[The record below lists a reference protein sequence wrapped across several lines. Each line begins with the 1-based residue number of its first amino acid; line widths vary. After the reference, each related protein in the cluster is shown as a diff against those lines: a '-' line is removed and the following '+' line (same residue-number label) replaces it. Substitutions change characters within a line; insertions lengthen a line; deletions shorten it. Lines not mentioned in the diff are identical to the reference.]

1 MSFFGPGGT
10 GRNIAGLLGD
20 VLLQQGGMQPIYA
33 PTVKQRQQMEYEEQ
47 QRQRRRLE
55 AREDMQWQWENE
67 PDDPYL
73 ARAERLARWYEQ
85 YGEAATPDYSRARS
99 DMVATQNA
107 NVTGEEFRNE
117 FGRPRSPF
125 GRGLW

>member
-1 MSFFGPGGT
+1 MSFFRPGGT

-55 AREDMQWQWENE
+55 GREDMQWQWENE
-67 PDDPYL
+67 PEDPYL
-73 ARAERLARWYEQ
+73 ARAERLSRWYEQ
-85 YGEAATPDYSRARS
+85 NGQAATPAYDQGWWRRR
-99 DMVATQNA
+99 M
-107 NVTGEEFRNE
+107 RM
-117 FGRPRSPF
+117 
-125 GRGLW
+125 